1 MATMTPTRSPAT
13 TKPAGFGRVV
23 RAEWTKLRSVWR
35 WMVALLAALVACV
48 LFSLLAASESST
60 DANEFATVLG
70 PDGTPVRDEFRFVHQ
85 PLTGDGSI
93 VVRVASGPDSSN
105 GFAGVMV
112 KESTE
117 PGAPY
122 AAMMLG
128 ADGVQ
133 MSANFDTEIDGSAS
147 SAPRWLRLTRS
158 GDEITGSESPDGR
171 EWTDVGTV
179 EMAGLPETAETG
191 YFVSSLDEVI
201 FERSAGSTSISETP
215 TQSTATFD
223 NVQLD
228 GRSDIDAWQT
238 EDIVKPGDPAP
249 ALPTTGT
256 EATGESVEVDGT
268 FVVTGVGEIGPER
281 SGDDIVANS
290 LQGVLFGL
298 LPIIAVG
305 VLFVTSEYKRGLI
318 RTSFAAVPSR
328 GRVLAAKALVLGGAS
343 FAVALP
349 ATVLSFLLAQSVM
362 RDNGFAPPAYPEPD
376 LFDPT
381 VLRVVVGTAVFVAVV
396 AVLSLSAGAILRHG
410 AAAITLVFVLVV
422 MPTIV
427 AAFLSSAAAI
437 KALMLLTP
445 AGGFATQRAQPASEL
460 HVEPA
465 SLINW
470 WAGLGVASAYA
481 VGAFVV
487 AVWLV
492 RRRDA

>member
-1 MATMTPTRSPAT
+1 MATMTPTRPAAP

-35 WMVALLAALVACV
+35 WMVALLAALVASV
-48 LFSLLAASESST
+48 LFSLVAASGSST
-60 DANEFATVLG
+60 DANEGSVVVG
-70 PDGTPVRDEFRFVHQ
+70 PDGTRVRDDFHFVHQ

-112 KESTE
+112 KENTE
-117 PGAPY
+117 PGSPY
-122 AAMMLG
+122 AAVMLG
-128 ADGVQ
+128 DDGVR
-133 MSANFDTEIDGSAS
+133 MSANFDTEIDGSGS

-179 EMAGLPETAETG
+179 ELDGLAETAEAG
-191 YFVSSLDEVI
+191 FFVSSLDEVT
-201 FERSAGSTSISETP
+201 FERSAGSTSVNETL

-223 NVQLD
+223 NVELD
-228 GRSDIDAWQT
+228 GGATDSWQGEPIRPIDG
-238 EDIVKPGDPAP
+238 EPG
-249 ALPTTGT
+249 
-256 EATGESVEVDGT
+256 GETVESDGT
-268 FVVTGVGEIGPER
+268 FVVTGSGEIRLDE

-318 RTSFAAVPSR
+318 RTSFAAIPSR
-328 GRVLAAKALVLGGAS
+328 GRVLAAKAIVLGGAS
-343 FAVALP
+343 FALALP
-349 ATVLSFLLAQSVM
+349 AAVLSFLLAQPVL
-362 RDNGFAPPAYPEPD
+362 RDNGFAPPSYPEPD

-381 VLRVVVGTAVFVAVV
+381 VLRVVVGTAVFFAVI

-410 AAAITLVFVLVV
+410 AAAITLVFVLLV

-427 AAFLSSAAAI
+427 AAFLSSATAI

-445 AGGFATQRAQPASEL
+445 AGGFATQRAQPPSEL

-465 SLINW
+465 SLISW
-470 WAGLGVASAYA
+470 WAGLGVATAYA
-481 VGAFVV
+481 VGAFVL
-487 AVWLV
+487 AVWLI

>member
-1 MATMTPTRSPAT
+1 MATVTPTRPAAP
-13 TKPAGFGRVV
+13 TKAVGFGHVV

-35 WMVALLAALVACV
+35 WVVALLAALVASV
-48 LFSLLAASESST
+48 LFSIVAASESST
-60 DANEFATVLG
+60 DANDGPVDVG
-70 PDGTPVRDEFRFVHQ
+70 PDGTPVRDEFHFVHQ
-85 PLTGDGSI
+85 PLTGDGSV
-93 VVRVASGPDSSN
+93 VVRVVSGPDISHGS
-105 GFAGVMV
+105 AGVMV

-117 PGAPY
+117 PGSPY
-122 AAMMLG
+122 AAVMLG
-128 ADGVQ
+128 DSGVR
-133 MSANFDTEIDGSAS
+133 MTANFDTEIDGSDS

-158 GDEITGSESPDGR
+158 GEEITGFESPDGR
-171 EWTDVGTV
+171 EWTEVGTV
-179 EMAGLPETAETG
+179 ELAGLPETAEAG
-191 YFVSSLDEVI
+191 LFVSSRPEVT
-201 FERSAGSTSISETP
+201 FERSAGSTSVHEMV

-228 GRSDIDAWQT
+228 GGSATDDWQG
-238 EDIVKPGDPAP
+238 EDLRPIEGEPG
-249 ALPTTGT
+249 
-256 EATGESVEVDGT
+256 GESVESDGT
-268 FVVTGVGEIGPER
+268 FVVTGSGEIRLDEA
-281 SGDDIVANS
+281 GDDIVANS

-343 FAVALP
+343 FAVALT
-349 ATVLSFLLAQSVM
+349 ATVLSFLLAQPVL

-381 VLRVVVGTAVFVAVV
+381 VLRVLVGTAVFVAVV

-410 AAAITLVFVLVV
+410 AAAISLVFVLLI

-445 AGGFATQRAQPASEL
+445 AGGFATQRAQPPSEL

-465 SLINW
+465 SLISW
-470 WAGLGVASAYA
+470 VAGLGVASAYA
-481 VGAFVV
+481 VGAFVL

>member
-1 MATMTPTRSPAT
+1 MSTMTPTRPPTA

-35 WMVALLAALVACV
+35 WMVALLAALVVSV
-48 LFSLLAASESST
+48 LFSLLAASESNT
-60 DANEFATVLG
+60 DANEFPTVVG
-70 PDGTPVRDEFRFVHQ
+70 PDGTPVLDEFHFVHQ

-93 VVRVASGPDSSN
+93 VVRVASGPDSSH

-112 KESTE
+112 KESTNQ
-117 PGAPY
+117 GSPY
-122 AAMMLG
+122 AAVLLG
-128 ADGVQ
+128 GDGVR
-133 MSANFDTEIDGSAS
+133 MSANFDTEIDGSDS
-147 SAPRWLRLTRS
+147 NAPRWLRLTRS
-158 GDEITGSESPDGR
+158 GDEVTGSESRDGR
-171 EWTDVGTV
+171 EWTEVGTV
-179 EMAGLPETAETG
+179 ELAGVPEAAEAG
-191 YFVSSLDEVI
+191 FFVSSLPEVI
-201 FERSAGSTSISETP
+201 FERSAGSTSVRETP

-223 NVQLD
+223 NVRLD
-228 GRSDIDAWQT
+228 GGS
-238 EDIVKPGDPAP
+238 
-249 ALPTTGT
+249 
-256 EATGESVEVDGT
+256 ATGDWQDDILGAEVPKGGEPVGEFIESDGT
-268 FVVTGVGEIGPER
+268 FVVIGSGEIGPDEA
-281 SGDDIVANS
+281 GDDIVANS

-305 VLFVTSEYKRGLI
+305 VLFMTSEYKRGLI
-318 RTSFAAVPSR
+318 RTSFAAVPRR
-328 GRVLAAKALVLGGAS
+328 GRVLAAKALVLGAAS
-343 FAVALP
+343 FAVALL
-349 ATVLSFLLAQSVM
+349 ATVLSFLLTQPVM

-396 AVLSLSAGAILRHG
+396 AVLSVSVGAILRHG
-410 AAAITLVFVLVV
+410 AAAITLVFVLVI

-445 AGGFATQRAQPASEL
+445 AGGLATQRSQPPSEL

-481 VGAFVV
+481 VGAFVL